1 MGECVRFPATL
12 SEGERPI
19 VLGGVRKR
27 RGWIPGGDRGPAAAA
42 DRRSVHM
49 LGKLKPFIGP
59 AITTIVVLVLV
70 NRVGF
75 LRNLVYGA
83 K

>member
-1 MGECVRFPATL
+1 
-12 SEGERPI
+12 
-19 VLGGVRKR
+19 
-27 RGWIPGGDRGPAAAA
+27 
-42 DRRSVHM
+42 M

-59 AITTIVVLVLV
+59 VITTLVVMVLV

>member
-1 MGECVRFPATL
+1 
-12 SEGERPI
+12 
-19 VLGGVRKR
+19 
-27 RGWIPGGDRGPAAAA
+27 
-42 DRRSVHM
+42 M

-59 AITTIVVLVLV
+59 AITTLVVLVLV